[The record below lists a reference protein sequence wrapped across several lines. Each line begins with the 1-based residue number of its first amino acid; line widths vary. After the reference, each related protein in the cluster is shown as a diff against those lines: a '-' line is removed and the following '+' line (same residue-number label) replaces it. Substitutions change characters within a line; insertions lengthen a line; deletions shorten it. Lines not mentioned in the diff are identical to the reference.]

1 MKIKRERKELD
12 RFDTKARRG
21 WQIKSKLITLFVS
34 ATVLC
39 VAGTLSLTLNI
50 CNRLLSQDTQTSLI
64 HTTDG
69 CFNTLN
75 DWQNTLKGLA
85 DLIAKTKGLAKAV
98 QANETETIARMVNEA
113 KEDTDVGFIAVIDI
127 AGNIKQ
133 GSFNI
138 MAGQNLNGNSAVQ
151 NALRGNKATLFAEF
165 GSLPYAMVSLAPIK
179 VENTIVGALA
189 CGYDMTDDSFTNLV
203 SESYDVVCTIFSGT
217 TRISTTLGSEMRGT
231 KLDNDKVENLVL
243 RGGNDYE
250 GSVKIRGKN
259 FYSVYRPIKSGNE
272 ITGMLFVAKSMEIV
286 SSVRNQTFAIVSPIL
301 LIALILFIA
310 ITYSFVH
317 WLMWRIYNV
326 TNFLT
331 EMATGDADLT
341 KRCKLFIRDEIGD
354 LIIEFDAFL
363 DKLQSII
370 KEVKLTKDNLASS
383 GEQLNVSS
391 EDTSRAISEII
402 SNISSINS
410 QIAGQNASV
419 KQAAGAVDDISGS
432 ITGLNSLVDTQGIS
446 VSQAS
451 SAVEQMIGN
460 ISSVNES
467 VDKMASSF
475 DELTS
480 NAKIGIAK
488 QNDVNEKIKMIESQ
502 SEMLLEANTTISS
515 IAEQTNLLAM
525 NAAIEAAHAGEA
537 GKGFAVVA
545 DEIRKLSETSSEQS
559 AAIGEQIAIIK
570 ESINQVVNASSES
583 SNALNSVSEHIEK
596 TSEVVESIK
605 GAMQEQNAGSRQINE
620 ALRTMNDSQSD
631 VHNASKE
638 MESKNETILSE
649 MSSLRE
655 SSALMQESMQEM
667 SAGAEKVDES
677 GGKLLGISQDVH
689 AAINKI
695 GSQIDL
701 FKV

>member
-1 MKIKRERKELD
+1 MKKQRKELD
-12 RFDTKARRG
+12 RFDKAARRG

-34 ATVLC
+34 ATVIC
-39 VAGTLSLTLNI
+39 VAGTLALTLNI
-50 CNRLLSQDTQTSLI
+50 FNRLLSKDTQTSLV
-64 HTTDG
+64 HTADG
-69 CFNTLN
+69 CFNTLD
-75 DWQNTLKGLA
+75 DWQSNIKGLSNF
-85 DLIAKTKGLAKAV
+85 IAKTKGLAKAV
-98 QANETETIARMVNEA
+98 QANQSDTIKRMVGEA
-113 KEDTDVGFIAVIDI
+113 VEDSDVGFVAVIGED
-127 AGNIKQ
+127 GVIKK
-133 GSFNI
+133 GSYNI
-138 MAGQNLNGNSAVQ
+138 MEGQSLSSNPFVQ
-151 NALRGNKATLFAEF
+151 RALRGERCSTFDEF
-165 GSLPYAMVSLAPIK
+165 GSLPYAMVSFAPIK
-179 VENTIVGALA
+179 VEETIVGVLA
-189 CGYDMTDDSFTNLV
+189 CGYNMAEDSFISIV
-203 SESYDVVCTIFSGT
+203 ADSYDVECTIFRGD
-217 TRISTTLGSEMRGT
+217 TRILTTFGSELIGT
-231 KLDNDKVENLVL
+231 RLDNDEVESLVL
-243 RGGNDYE
+243 KSGSDYD
-250 GSVKIRGKN
+250 GAVKIRGKN
-259 FYSVYRPIKSGNE
+259 FYSVYRPIKSNGE

-286 SSVRNQTFAIVSPIL
+286 SSVRNQTFGIVSPIL
-301 LIALILFIA
+301 LVALIVFIA

-383 GEQLNVSS
+383 GEQLNISS
-391 EDTSRAISEII
+391 EDTSRSISEII
-402 SNISSINS
+402 DNINSINT
-410 QIAGQNASV
+410 QIEAQSDSVNQAST
-419 KQAAGAVDDISGS
+419 AVDDISGS
-432 ITGLNSLVDTQGIS
+432 ITGLNTLVDTQGRS

-451 SAVEQMIGN
+451 AAVEQMIGN

-638 MESKNETILSE
+638 MESKNATILSE

-655 SSALMQESMQEM
+655 SSALMQESMNEM

>member
-1 MKIKRERKELD
+1 MRKQRKELD
-12 RFDTKARRG
+12 RFDTSAKRG

-34 ATVLC
+34 AILVC
-39 VAGTLSLTLNI
+39 VIGTMTLTLNI
-50 CNRLLSQDTQTSLI
+50 FNSGLMHDTQKGLV
-64 HTTDG
+64 HTADG
-69 CFNTLN
+69 CFDTFV
-75 DWQNTLKGLA
+75 DWRVTAEGFSNLIAHLKGLGKA
-85 DLIAKTKGLAKAV
+85 LTTNDEAELSSMIEDAGEASGTDFVAVINKRGVIAKGAY
-98 QANETETIARMVNEA
+98 
-113 KEDTDVGFIAVIDI
+113 
-127 AGNIKQ
+127 
-133 GSFNI
+133 NI
-138 MAGQNLNGNSAVQ
+138 MAGQNVGDNAAVQ
-151 NALRGNKATLFAEF
+151 NTLRGNKSFIFDEF
-165 GSLPYAMVSLAPIK
+165 GSLGFGIVALTPI
-179 VENTIVGALA
+179 EYHDEIVGAVA
-189 CGYDMTDDSFTNLV
+189 CGYDMTNSSFVELAQ
-203 SESYDVVCTIFSGT
+203 SSYDVHCTVFAGD
-217 TRISTTLGSEMRGT
+217 TRVSTTLGSEMVGI
-231 KLDNDKVENLVL
+231 KLDNSDILQAVL
-243 RGGNDYE
+243 KNGKEYE
-250 GSVKIRGKN
+250 GLVKIRGKKY
-259 FYSVYRPIKSGNE
+259 YSVYRPIESNGE
-272 ITGMLFVAKSMEIV
+272 ISGMLFIAKDMNIV
-286 SSVRNQTFAIVSPIL
+286 GKVQSQTLAIVCPIL
-301 LIALILFIA
+301 VVLLVIFIA

-383 GEQLNVSS
+383 GEQLNISS
-391 EDTSRAISEII
+391 EDTSRSISEII
-402 SNISSINS
+402 DNINSINT
-410 QIAGQNASV
+410 QIEAQSDSVNQAST
-419 KQAAGAVDDISGS
+419 AVDDISGS
-432 ITGLNSLVDTQGIS
+432 ITGLNTLVDTQGRS

-451 SAVEQMIGN
+451 AAVEQMIGN

-475 DELTS
+475 NELTS

-583 SNALNSVSEHIEK
+583 SNALNAVSEHIEK

-631 VHNASKE
+631 VHDASKE
-638 MESKNETILSE
+638 MESKNDTILSE

-655 SSALMQESMQEM
+655 SSAFMQESMNEM
-667 SAGAEKVDES
+667 RTGAEKVDES

-689 AAINKI
+689 AAISKI